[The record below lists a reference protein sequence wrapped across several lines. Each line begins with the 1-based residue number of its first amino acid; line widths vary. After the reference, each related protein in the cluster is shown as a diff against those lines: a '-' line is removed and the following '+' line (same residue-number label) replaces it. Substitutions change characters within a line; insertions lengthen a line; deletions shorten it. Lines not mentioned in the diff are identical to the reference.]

1 MSIFKKVLKWIFAI
15 WLFIWKC
22 YSFNIYFVDVNSFFV
37 FMIALL
43 MMLFSLK
50 YTISCSIFILWKEK
64 KSKNFN
70 FNFLASRFV
79 FFYIF
84 FQFCFFSS
92 DILWYLFLPYFCFL
106 FFSSSDKNHLLYIDK
121 KIIKRLFYQS
131 N

>member
-1 MSIFKKVLKWIFAI
+1 MSIFKKVLKWIFTV

-22 YSFNIYFVDVNSFFV
+22 YSFNIYFDDVNSFFV

-50 YTISCSIFILWKEK
+50 YTVSCSIFILWKEK